1 VRGAEVNVIPFL
13 GYEDVRAAIDWL
25 AKAFG
30 FEEVAAH
37 EGDDGQV
44 VHAELRFGDGMVM
57 LGRPGPSFG
66 MKTPGE
72 LGAVSGGIYSIVD
85 DGLEAHYERAI
96 AAGAE
101 VVMELHDTD
110 YGSREYMV
118 RDPEGNLWSF
128 GTYRPE

>member
-1 VRGAEVNVIPFL
+1 MNVIPFL
-13 GYEDVRAAIDWL
+13 GYEDLRAAIDWL

-30 FEEVAAH
+30 FEEIAAH
-37 EGDDGQV
+37 KGKDGHI
-44 VHAELRFGDGMVM
+44 VHAEMRFGDGMVM
-57 LGRPGPSFG
+57 LGQPGPSFG
-66 MKTPGE
+66 MKTARE
-72 LGAVSGGIYSIVD
+72 LGAVSGGVYSIVD
-85 DGLEAHYERAI
+85 DGVDAHYERAV

-101 VVMELHDTD
+101 VVMEPHDTD

>member
-1 VRGAEVNVIPFL
+1 VNVIPFL
-13 GYEDVRAAIDWL
+13 GYEDPRAAVDWL
-25 AKAFG
+25 ARAFG
-30 FEEVAAH
+30 FEASAVH
-37 EGDDGQV
+37 EGENGEI
-44 VHAELRFGDGMVM
+44 VHAEMRFGDGMIM

-66 MKTPGE
+66 MKTAKE
-72 LGAVSGGIYSIVD
+72 LGAVNQGIYSIVD
-85 DGLEAHYERAI
+85 DGIDAHFERAV

-128 GTYRPE
+128 GTYRPEQP

>member
-1 VRGAEVNVIPFL
+1 VNVIPFL
-13 GYEDVRAAIDWL
+13 GYEDLPAALDWL

-30 FEEVAAH
+30 FEAIGVH
-37 EGDDGQV
+37 ESEDGKI
-44 VHAELRFGDGMVM
+44 VHAEMRFGDGMVM
-57 LGRPGPSFG
+57 LGQPGPSWG
-66 MKTPGE
+66 MRTAKE

-85 DGLEAHYERAI
+85 DGIDAHYERAVE
-96 AAGAE
+96 AGAE

-118 RDPEGNLWSF
+118 RDPERNLWSF

>member
-1 VRGAEVNVIPFL
+1 MNVIPFL
-13 GYEDVRAAIDWL
+13 GYEDPRAAVDWL
-25 AKAFG
+25 ARAFG
-30 FEEVAAH
+30 FEASAVH
-37 EGDDGQV
+37 EGENGEI
-44 VHAELRFGDGMVM
+44 VHAEMRFGDGMIM

-66 MKTPGE
+66 MKTAKE
-72 LGAVSGGIYSIVD
+72 LGAVNQGIYSIVD
-85 DGLEAHYERAI
+85 DGIDAHFERAV

>member
-1 VRGAEVNVIPFL
+1 VNVIPFL
-13 GYEDVRAAIDWL
+13 GYEDPRAALDWL
-25 AKAFG
+25 ARAFG
-30 FEEVAAH
+30 FEASAVH
-37 EGDDGQV
+37 EGENGEI
-44 VHAELRFGDGMVM
+44 VHAEMRFGDGMIM

-66 MKTPGE
+66 MKTAKE
-72 LGAVSGGIYSIVD
+72 LGAVNQGIYSIVD
-85 DGLEAHYERAI
+85 DGIDAHFERAV

>member
-1 VRGAEVNVIPFL
+1 MNVIPFL
-13 GYEDVRAAIDWL
+13 GYEDPRAALDWL

-30 FEEVAAH
+30 FAAGAVH
-37 EGDDGQV
+37 EDENGKV
-44 VHAELRFGDGMVM
+44 VHAEMRFGDGMVM
-57 LGRPGPSFG
+57 LGQPGRSFG
-66 MKTPGE
+66 MKTAKE
-72 LGAVSGGIYSIVD
+72 LGAANQGIYSIVD
-85 DGLEAHYERAI
+85 DGIDAHYERAV

-101 VVMELHDTD
+101 VVMDLHDTD

>member
-1 VRGAEVNVIPFL
+1 VNVIPFL
-13 GYEDVRAAIDWL
+13 GYEDPRAALDWL
-25 AKAFG
+25 ARAFG
-30 FEEVAAH
+30 FEASAVH
-37 EGDDGQV
+37 EGENGEI
-44 VHAELRFGDGMVM
+44 VHAEMRFGDGMIM

-66 MKTPGE
+66 MKTAKE
-72 LGAVSGGIYSIVD
+72 LGAVNQGIYSIVD
-85 DGLEAHYERAI
+85 DGIDAHFERAV

-128 GTYRPE
+128 GTYRPEQP